1 MLSILKRSFNYKGFN
16 CYVIFREICG
26 KVYRCGY
33 VQIPKNI
40 AIDTTSIDCHG
51 GITYAYKEPPS
62 PLEVN
67 DENKWYIGFDCAHA
81 FDTADF
87 WDSNR
92 VSEELRH
99 IVEQIIETNKES
111 EE

>member
-1 MLSILKRSFNYKGFN
+1 MTSILEHSFNFNGFN
-16 CYVIFREICG
+16 CYVIMRHMSDSY
-26 KVYRCGY
+26 YRCGY
-33 VQIPKNI
+33 VQIPKDI
-40 AIDTTSIDCHG
+40 AVDTANIDCHG
-51 GITYAYKEPPS
+51 GITCAYKEPPS